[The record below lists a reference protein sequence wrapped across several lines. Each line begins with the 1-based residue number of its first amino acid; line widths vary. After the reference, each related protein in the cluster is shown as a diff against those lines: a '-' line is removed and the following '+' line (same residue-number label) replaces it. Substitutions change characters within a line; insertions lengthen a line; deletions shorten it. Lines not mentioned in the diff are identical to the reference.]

1 MNVVYSSSDSYASV
15 AGVSMYSL
23 LCNNKSSKELNIY
36 IVDNNI
42 SEKNKEK
49 FRKMCSD
56 FGRSLTFIPIA
67 DIEKLAGTKID
78 IGRWNISTF
87 GRLFEASLLP
97 DSVEKVIH
105 IDCDTMVM
113 SSLEDL
119 WNRDM
124 EGKIVAG
131 SLECIGDSYKTE
143 IGLSKDDTYIN
154 AGNIMLNLKK
164 IREDN
169 TEELFRN
176 YIKNHSHLS
185 FVDQAVLNACVKSD
199 EKLVVPLDY
208 NAYSIIY
215 YIKYKNLKK
224 VKRVTTFYSEEEVE
238 KAVKKP
244 AIVHFTT
251 CFMDGSRPWIENNV
265 HPLLS
270 TYLDYKSKSPW
281 TDTPIW
287 KDPRNPL
294 KRFAYKMF
302 RTLPQGFVAWSIG
315 MIHGVLIPF
324 KNSFKK

>member
-224 VKRVTTFYSEEEVE
+224 VKKVTTFYSEEEVE

>member
-1 MNVVYSSSDSYASV
+1 MNIVYSSSDSYASV
-15 AGVSMYSL
+15 AGVSLYSL
-23 LCNNKSSKELNIY
+23 LCNNKSSDEINIY
-36 IVDNNI
+36 IVDNSI
-42 SEKNKEK
+42 SDENKEK

-97 DSVEKVIH
+97 KSVEKVIH

-119 WNRDM
+119 WNTDM
-124 EGKIVAG
+124 NGKIVAG
-131 SLECIGDSYKTE
+131 SLECIGDNYKTE
-143 IGLSKDDTYIN
+143 IGLTKDDTYIN

-176 YIKNHSHLS
+176 YIKDHTHLS

-215 YIKYKNLKK
+215 YIKYKNLRK
-224 VKRVTTFYSEEEVE
+224 VKRVTTFYTEKEVE
-238 KAVKKP
+238 KAVKEP

-281 TDTPIW
+281 ADTPIR

-324 KNSFKK
+324 KNKFKN

>member
-169 TEELFRN
+169 TEELFRS

-324 KNSFKK
+324 KNKFKN

>member
-15 AGVSMYSL
+15 AGVSLYSL
-23 LCNNKSSKELNIY
+23 LCNNKSVDELNVY
-36 IVDNNI
+36 IVDNSI
-42 SEKNKEK
+42 TEPNKEK
-49 FRKMCSD
+49 FRKMCAD
-56 FGRSLTFIPIA
+56 FGRSITFIPIA

-97 DSVEKVIH
+97 KSVEKVIH

-113 SSLEDL
+113 SSLEPL
-119 WNRDM
+119 WNTDM

-131 SLECIGDSYKTE
+131 SLECIGDNYKTE
-143 IGLSKDDTYIN
+143 IGLTKDDTYIN

-169 TEELFRN
+169 TEELFRS
-176 YIKNHSHLS
+176 YIKDHSHLS

-224 VKRVTTFYSEEEVE
+224 VKRVTTYYTEEEVN
-238 KAVKKP
+238 KAVNEP

-251 CFMDGSRPWIENNV
+251 CFMDGSRPWVENNV

-281 TDTPIW
+281 ADTPIW
-287 KDPRNPL
+287 KDDRNAL
-294 KRFAYKMF
+294 KRFCYKMF
-302 RTLPQGFVAWSIG
+302 RTLPQGFVAWTIG

>member
-169 TEELFRN
+169 TEELFRS

-281 TDTPIW
+281 ADTPIW

-302 RTLPQGFVAWSIG
+302 RILPQGFVAWSIG

-324 KNSFKK
+324 KNKFKN

>member
-281 TDTPIW
+281 ADTPIW

-324 KNSFKK
+324 KNSFKN

>member
-119 WNRDM
+119 WN
-124 EGKIVAG
+124 
-131 SLECIGDSYKTE
+131 
-143 IGLSKDDTYIN
+143 
-154 AGNIMLNLKK
+154 
-164 IREDN
+164 
-169 TEELFRN
+169 
-176 YIKNHSHLS
+176 
-185 FVDQAVLNACVKSD
+185 
-199 EKLVVPLDY
+199 
-208 NAYSIIY
+208 
-215 YIKYKNLKK
+215 
-224 VKRVTTFYSEEEVE
+224 
-238 KAVKKP
+238 
-244 AIVHFTT
+244 
-251 CFMDGSRPWIENNV
+251 
-265 HPLLS
+265 
-270 TYLDYKSKSPW
+270 
-281 TDTPIW
+281 
-287 KDPRNPL
+287 
-294 KRFAYKMF
+294 
-302 RTLPQGFVAWSIG
+302 
-315 MIHGVLIPF
+315 
-324 KNSFKK
+324 

>member
-281 TDTPIW
+281 ADTPIW

-324 KNSFKK
+324 KNKFKN

>member
-15 AGVSMYSL
+15 AGVSLYSL
-23 LCNNKSSKELNIY
+23 LCNNKSVEELNIY
-36 IVDNNI
+36 IVDNSI
-42 SEKNKEK
+42 TEPNKDK
-49 FRKMCSD
+49 FRKMCAD
-56 FGRSLTFIPIA
+56 FGRSITFIPIA
-67 DIEKLAGTKID
+67 DIEKLAGTTID

-97 DSVEKVIH
+97 KSVEKVIH

-113 SSLEDL
+113 SSLEPL
-119 WNRDM
+119 WNTDM

-131 SLECIGDSYKTE
+131 SLECIGDNYKTE

-169 TEELFRN
+169 TEELFRS
-176 YIKNHSHLS
+176 YIKDHSHLS

-224 VKRVTTFYSEEEVE
+224 VKHVTSFYTEEEVN
-238 KAVKKP
+238 KAINEP

-270 TYLDYKSKSPW
+270 TYLDYKNKSLW
-281 TDTPIW
+281 ADTPIW
-287 KDPRNPL
+287 KDTRNGL
-294 KRFAYKMF
+294 KRFCYKMF
-302 RTLPQGFVAWSIG
+302 RTLPQGFVAWTIG
-315 MIHGVLIPF
+315 IIHGVLIPF
-324 KNSFKK
+324 KNRFKK

>member
-169 TEELFRN
+169 TEELFRS

-224 VKRVTTFYSEEEVE
+224 VKKVTTFYSEEEVE

>member
-169 TEELFRN
+169 TEELFRS

>member
-36 IVDNNI
+36 IVDNSI
-42 SEKNKEK
+42 SAENKEK

>member
-1 MNVVYSSSDSYASV
+1 MNIVYSSSDSYASV
-15 AGVSMYSL
+15 AGVSLYSL
-23 LCNNKSSKELNIY
+23 LCNNKSSDEINIY
-36 IVDNNI
+36 IVDNSI
-42 SEKNKEK
+42 SDENKEK

-97 DSVEKVIH
+97 KSVEKVIH

-119 WNRDM
+119 WNTDM
-124 EGKIVAG
+124 NGKIVAG
-131 SLECIGDSYKTE
+131 SLECIGDNYKTE
-143 IGLSKDDTYIN
+143 IGLTKDDTYIN

-164 IREDN
+164 IRDDN

-176 YIKNHSHLS
+176 YIKDHTHLS

-215 YIKYKNLKK
+215 YIKYKNLRK
-224 VKRVTTFYSEEEVE
+224 VKRVTTFYTEKEVE
-238 KAVKKP
+238 KAVKEP

-281 TDTPIW
+281 ADTPIW

-324 KNSFKK
+324 KNKFKN